1 MPTLGSPTE
10 SHQLSAVKLVNP
22 SETLCPLYR
31 AMTQLCLRG
40 LMVVMTLTAGLLT
53 AINVGQFLP
62 SRYLPV
68 LGLAD
73 LNSPEVKP
81 VKMEV
86 RNKILC
92 HSLVDPALPLQS
104 FLRTVDVPPGHV
116 SEAQRLV
123 AKGTWRDAGHWP
135 KNLAIYDF
143 YQWIAKYKIQSPKRL
158 VAFSDDPENSLLTPE
173 ATLNFFYTP
182 ETGEND
188 LHSMEALKSVR
199 DFKPTMVLLG
209 NLFPR
214 LHDPQLAMSNLFDVL
229 EDGGYAFLS
238 APLTGVSDK
247 LPFHF
252 YHSTWTGLATLMN
265 RSGFEVLEMRR
276 WGNLDYEVEISKLNS
291 EPKSDDLTN
300 LQHQRFHEDFAW
312 GLFRKSAAKYNQTC
326 FGTSTRWLQH
336 WAYTAS
342 ETMNL
347 WNVIEPSMRGRP
359 TMTDDAFKNVILAAG
374 ILRNSSDFPRAPAIL
389 HYKQILR
396 TYSNEIKAIPQLLS
410 FGGAEYELH
419 LGPHQRR
426 VVDFGPYR
434 GTSGD
439 LHKLSLEDLTS
450 KLAPGTAGV
459 DFCILGQ
466 TLEHLY
472 DPYLAVQNLFDVT
485 APCGF
490 LFTSTPFANIP
501 HMMPHHHYHYSSM
514 GLAMLFHRAGFEVVE
529 IGQWGSQEYLS
540 KLFQT
545 MRWPG

>member
-1 MPTLGSPTE
+1 
-10 SHQLSAVKLVNP
+10 
-22 SETLCPLYR
+22 
-31 AMTQLCLRG
+31 
-40 LMVVMTLTAGLLT
+40 
-53 AINVGQFLP
+53 
-62 SRYLPV
+62 
-68 LGLAD
+68 
-73 LNSPEVKP
+73 
-81 VKMEV
+81 
-86 RNKILC
+86 
-92 HSLVDPALPLQS
+92 
-104 FLRTVDVPPGHV
+104 
-116 SEAQRLV
+116 
-123 AKGTWRDAGHWP
+123 
-135 KNLAIYDF
+135 
-143 YQWIAKYKIQSPKRL
+143 
-158 VAFSDDPENSLLTPE
+158 
-173 ATLNFFYTP
+173 
-182 ETGEND
+182 
-188 LHSMEALKSVR
+188 
-199 DFKPTMVLLG
+199 
-209 NLFPR
+209 
-214 LHDPQLAMSNLFDVL
+214 MSNLFDVL

-347 WNVIEPSMRGRP
+347 WNVIEPSMRG
-359 TMTDDAFKNVILAAG
+359 
-374 ILRNSSDFPRAPAIL
+374 
-389 HYKQILR
+389 

-545 MRWPG
+545 TLAADERLKNLFCECCQFAFYDCHACASPVGTMDCRAAIRHVIQEMVEVFSKADETYQEIQEKKEDMNILTGLHNCPDSDPCCRADLTAEKPAVSTKDISALRTTIEECEARARQRVEDVMSDLRRESLNGKSSDRFAIQKELQERRKEQLAVILEEKNVLQFIQDGAERSKVLTQFAGLSAEKLELMTEDEKDVYYSKARSERIQQRYQVGIKVAEELLDSKASWHRNIEEKRDSLNDLAQRARQKARRLGTKRTQ